1 MNKPEKIS
9 IWILA
14 ATGILFFISSC
25 NKPEYEDNAKLT
37 FSSSEVTFDTVFSTI
52 GSTTQRLI
60 VYNPNNFDITAD
72 IHLASGSNSYYSI
85 NVDGLSGIDFDDVEI
100 KAKDSIFI
108 HIKVT
113 INPGNQNN
121 PFLVTDSIV
130 FRIGNNQQDV
140 DLIAYGQDANFIV
153 AYSYT
158 GSIKYKIVAGAHET
172 TRWTN
177 EKPYVI
183 YGWAAVDSLGKLII
197 DPGTK
202 IYLHSGSGIWVYRY
216 GNIEV
221 NGTTEQPVIFR
232 GDRKEAWFDTDY
244 SQWDRIWINE
254 GTEDNI
260 INNAI
265 VTNSFVGIQVEALSE
280 NLGNKTIITNSI
292 IHNTEN
298 AGILAK
304 ASNLE
309 VTNCQISNNGSY
321 SLQLEIGNF
330 ELKHLTIANY
340 FSQSAREDP
349 ALYISNFYKNLVANG
364 DGTYSYVTYVGNTA
378 TSVVNSIITGI
389 LTNEISTAINESGTL
404 DWQLENCLIKTD
416 YTSANFVN
424 CLRNVWPQ
432 YTDYSEQDFTL
443 QSNSPAINAG
453 KSGIGVDYDLLG
465 NPRDGNPDIGAYEF
479 SSVKSFQTL
488 HSR

>member
-1 MNKPEKIS
+1 MDKIVKFEIGALVVLIAS
-9 IWILA
+9 
-14 ATGILFFISSC
+14 FFFSSC
-25 NKPEYEDNAKLT
+25 NKPEYNDNAKLT

-60 VYNPNNFDITAD
+60 AYNPNNFDITTD

-108 HIKVT
+108 HVKVT

-121 PFLVTDSIV
+121 PFLVTDSII
-130 FRIGNNQQDV
+130 FRTGNNQQDV

-153 AYSYT
+153 ADSLS
-158 GSIKYKIVAGAHET
+158 GSIKYKIVARAHET
-172 TRWTN
+172 IRWTN

-202 IYLHSGSGIWVYRY
+202 IYLHKGSGIWVYRY

-221 NGTTEQPVIFR
+221 NGTTEQPVLFR

-254 GTEDNI
+254 GTADNI

-265 VTNSFVGIQVEALSE
+265 VTNSFIGIQVEALSE

-292 IHNTEN
+292 IHNTAN

-304 ASNLE
+304 ASNIE

-340 FSQSAREDP
+340 FSQSARENP
-349 ALYISNFYKNLVANG
+349 ALYISNFYKESIANG
-364 DGTYSYVTYVGNTA
+364 DGTYTSVTYVGNT
-378 TSVVNSIITGI
+378 TSSMVNSIITGI
-389 LTNEISTAINESGTL
+389 LTNEISTGIDEAAILE
-404 DWQLENCLIKTD
+404 WQLENCLIKTD
-416 YTSANFVN
+416 YTSANFIN
-424 CLRNVWPQ
+424 CIRNSSPLF
-432 YTDYSEQDFTL
+432 TDYSEQDFTL
-443 QSNSPAINAG
+443 QSTSPAINAG
-453 KSGIGVDYDLLG
+453 KPGIGVDYDILG

-479 SSVKSFQTL
+479 SSVKSFQRL
-488 HSR
+488 HLR